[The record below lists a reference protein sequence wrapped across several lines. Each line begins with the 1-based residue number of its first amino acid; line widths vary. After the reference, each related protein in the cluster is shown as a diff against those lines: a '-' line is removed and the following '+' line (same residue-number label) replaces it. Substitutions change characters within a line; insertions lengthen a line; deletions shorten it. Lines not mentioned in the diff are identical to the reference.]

1 MVQLE
6 ISKAKPL
13 FVEVLQACRER
24 LGDLHPGTLTS
35 ISNMGF
41 LLKDMGQL
49 EEAKPLYEEALRA
62 KRETLGNLHPSTLAS
77 IINISAL
84 L

>member
-24 LGDLHPGTLTS
+24 LGDLHPGTLT
-35 ISNMGF
+35 
-41 LLKDMGQL
+41 
-49 EEAKPLYEEALRA
+49 
-62 KRETLGNLHPSTLAS
+62 
-77 IINISAL
+77 
-84 L
+84 

>member
-13 FVEVLQACRER
+13 FEDVLQACRER
-24 LGDLHPGTLTS
+24 LSDRHPGTLNS

-49 EEAKPLYEEALRA
+49 EEAKPLYEEALQAYCRRRGRRWATSTRA
-62 KRETLGNLHPSTLAS
+62 RWPRSTT
-77 IINISAL
+77 
-84 L
+84 

>member
-1 MVQLE
+1 M
-6 ISKAKPL
+6 
-13 FVEVLQACRER
+13 
-24 LGDLHPGTLTS
+24 TS

-49 EEAKPLYEEALRA
+49 EAAKPLYEEALRA